1 MTVTETE
8 SVARAYIE
16 AVGARDLKP
25 LDTLFDDRMRAT
37 LSGSHSNKTEWIE
50 ALRGLLPAVTRNDI
64 REIFSAGS
72 RACVV
77 YDFVTN
83 TPAGTIVCVE
93 LVTVRGGQIT
103 EVELV
108 LDRVAFA
115 PVRAALQ
122 ERAVQQ

>member
-25 LDTLFDDRMRAT
+25 LDALFDDGMRAT

-93 LVTVRGGQIT
+93 LVTVRGSQIT